1 MPASSSSAQLHEI
14 ILGNN
19 KFSLITMHYTRKL
32 PKWPLPT
39 GCWLQKNPGS
49 RREFSVL
56 GHFGPRTELYN
67 HFAPSQTSVFV
78 CFCTVYFVPVRYSVL
93 QQMQQD
99 AASHCIV
106 FCQP

>member
-1 MPASSSSAQLHEI
+1 MATAHWLLAKKNSA
-14 ILGNN
+14 
-19 KFSLITMHYTRKL
+19 
-32 PKWPLPT
+32 
-39 GCWLQKNPGS
+39 S

-78 CFCTVYFVPVRYSVL
+78 YFCTVYFVPVRYSVL

-99 AASHCIV
+99 AASDCIV